1 MTKSRDLQF
10 FRSPR
15 FWQLPPLLVEAT
27 SSSVTVASGMHTP
40 LRTLSSELLA
50 SELPRNHGDGSTL
63 AVWVAEASRML
74 GV

>member
-1 MTKSRDLQF
+1 
-10 FRSPR
+10 
-15 FWQLPPLLVEAT
+15 LVEAT